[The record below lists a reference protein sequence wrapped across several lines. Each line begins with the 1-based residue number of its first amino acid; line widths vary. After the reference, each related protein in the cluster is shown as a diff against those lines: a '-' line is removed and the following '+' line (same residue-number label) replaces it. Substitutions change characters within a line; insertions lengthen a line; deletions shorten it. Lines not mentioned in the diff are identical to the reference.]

1 MNKKELRKE
10 LELILVKTIEEVLS
24 KKNSEASKKIRKTTY
39 DASKS
44 IAKKF
49 YKSLKEKP
57 KTKEKPK
64 SKPTKKAKTK
74 VATPSPKRV
83 TGTKKAKSK
92 K

>member
-10 LELILVKTIEEVLS
+10 LELTLVKAIEEVLS
-24 KKNSEASKKIRKTTY
+24 KKNSEATKKIRKTTY

-44 IAKKF
+44 VAKKF

-57 KTKEKPK
+57 KAKAIPKNKPA
-64 SKPTKKAKTK
+64 TKAKTK
-74 VATPSPKRV
+74 VVAPKTS
-83 TGTKKAKSK
+83 TGKKKAKSK